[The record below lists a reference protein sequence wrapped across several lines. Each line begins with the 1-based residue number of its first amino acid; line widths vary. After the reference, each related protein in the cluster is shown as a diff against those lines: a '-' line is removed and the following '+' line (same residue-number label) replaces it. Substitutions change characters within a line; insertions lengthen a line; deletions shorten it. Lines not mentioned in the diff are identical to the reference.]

1 MMYQTPGLE
10 KQQDGPKAVG
20 TRKKHDGFWPDL
32 VVVFGSPFSF
42 PAFSAPPSEYCRFM
56 PHSESNFVDI
66 YLHNMALHSPQQ
78 HNSRNKRNKL

>member
-10 KQQDGPKAVG
+10 KQQDGAKSRRD
-20 TRKKHDGFWPDL
+20 TKKNTTAFGPILSWYL
-32 VVVFGSPFSF
+32 VRRFLF
-42 PAFSAPPSEYCRFM
+42 PHFQRPHPSRFM

-66 YLHNMALHSPQQ
+66 YLQNMALHSPQQ